1 MARKKQIPDIVEIV
15 LDFKP
20 SQFTET
26 PKPKPKT
33 K

>member
-1 MARKKQIPDIVEIV
+1 MPRKKQIPDIVEFV
-15 LDFKP
+15 MPFKP

-26 PKPKPKT
+26 QKPKPKT